1 MILETQ
7 TRLQAIGEARAARE
21 ARKGEERRRRREEAQ
36 EARRE
41 AGRLG
46 ERDALAQ
53 GTLALPGTTGSL
65 FAPVQRRTA

>member
-7 TRLQAIGEARAARE
+7 SLWEAIGEARAA
-21 ARKGEERRRRREEAQ
+21 
-36 EARRE
+36 RE